1 MIPPTQKDWR
11 YPFLNVFRRAILYD
25 TRKPGKS
32 LTLFLLFLLITLFC
46 TMSFAVLDA
55 VQSAASRL
63 RETVGA
69 SFTLRGKP
77 LEIDTNSNGYSM
89 EFAEISPQD
98 VQQIASNPEIKAYNA
113 QRTISATA
121 DEFIYPSG
129 MPSGPVS
136 GNTKSAWNHNFT
148 NGILT
153 LAEGRHITQKDE
165 NAALISRELAEENGL
180 NLGDELS
187 FSEPSITV
195 KIIGIYES
203 DPSMEFDTDTI
214 FTDLEWAGGS
224 IERVDFFVTDPAE
237 LETVMARIESDN
249 YTLQANTTEYD
260 AISTQLA
267 TIGRLTT
274 VLIIAAIAVSATVLL
289 LILAMRVRG
298 RTHEVGILIAIG
310 IGKSQI
316 LAQLIMETMLLLAV
330 AMLVSCPVSY
340 AARTQFQVYLQE
352 MIGATAVAI
361 PVRNIVLQYA
371 VERVAIVV
379 AILIAGYPIM
389 RLQPKEILSKMS

>member
-1 MIPPTQKDWR
+1 M
-11 YPFLNVFRRAILYD
+11 NVFRRAILYD

-77 LEIDTNSNGYSM
+77 LEIDTDSNGYSM
-89 EFAEISPQD
+89 EFAAISPQD
-98 VQQIASNPEIKAYNA
+98 IQKIAGNPEIKSYNA
-113 QRTISATA
+113 QSTTSATA
-121 DEFIYPSG
+121 DGFIYPSG

-136 GNTKSAWNHNFT
+136 ENTESAWNHNFT

-165 NAALISRELAEENGL
+165 NVAIISREIAKENSLKVG
-180 NLGDELS
+180 NGLS
-187 FSEPSITV
+187 FSEPSTNV

-214 FTDLEWAGGS
+214 FTDLGTVGNS
-224 IERVDFFVTDPAE
+224 IDRVDFFITDPAE
-237 LETVMARIESDN
+237 LETVMARIEGDN
-249 YTLQANTTEYD
+249 YTLQANTAEYD
-260 AISTQLA
+260 AIATQLA

-274 VLIIAAIAVSATVLL
+274 VLIVAAIVVSTIVLP

-298 RTHEVGILIAIG
+298 RTHEVGILIAVG
-310 IGKSQI
+310 IHKSQI
-316 LAQLIMETMLLLAV
+316 LAQFIMETILLLAL
-330 AMLVSCPVSY
+330 AMLISCPVSY
-340 AARTQFQVYLQE
+340 AATAQFQVYLRE
-352 MIGATAVAI
+352 MIGAVTVAI
-361 PVRNIVLQYA
+361 PAGNILLQYA
-371 VERVAIVV
+371 VEMAVAVV
-379 AILIAGYPIM
+379 AILVAGYPAM
-389 RLQPKEILSKMS
+389 RLQPKEILSKIS

>member
-1 MIPPTQKDWR
+1 M
-11 YPFLNVFRRAILYD
+11 NVFRRAILYD

-77 LEIDTNSNGYSM
+77 LEIDTDSNGYSM
-89 EFAEISPQD
+89 EFAAISPQD
-98 VQQIASNPEIKAYNA
+98 IQKIAGNPEIKSYNA
-113 QRTISATA
+113 QSTTSATA
-121 DEFIYPSG
+121 DGFIYPSG

-136 GNTKSAWNHNFT
+136 ENTESAWNHNFT

-153 LAEGRHITQKDE
+153 LAEGRHITPKDE
-165 NAALISRELAEENGL
+165 NVAIISREIAKENSLKVG
-180 NLGDELS
+180 NGLS
-187 FSEPSITV
+187 FSEPSTNV

-214 FTDLEWAGGS
+214 FTDLGTVGNS
-224 IERVDFFVTDPAE
+224 IDRVDFFVTDPAE
-237 LETVMARIESDN
+237 LETVMARIEGDN
-249 YTLQANTTEYD
+249 YTLQANTAEYD
-260 AISTQLA
+260 AIATQLA

-274 VLIIAAIAVSATVLL
+274 VLIVAAIVVSTIVLP

-298 RTHEVGILIAIG
+298 RTHEVGILIAVG
-310 IGKSQI
+310 IHKSQI
-316 LAQLIMETMLLLAV
+316 LAQFIMETILLLAL
-330 AMLVSCPVSY
+330 AMLISCPVSY
-340 AARTQFQVYLQE
+340 AATAQFQVYLRE
-352 MIGATAVAI
+352 MIGAVTVAI
-361 PVRNIVLQYA
+361 PAGNILLQYTVEMA
-371 VERVAIVV
+371 VAVV
-379 AILIAGYPIM
+379 AILVAGYPAM

>member
-1 MIPPTQKDWR
+1 MNI
-11 YPFLNVFRRAILYD
+11 LRRAILYD

-55 VQSAASRL
+55 VQNAASSL

-69 SFTLRGKP
+69 FFTLRGKP
-77 LEIDTNSNGYSM
+77 LEFDADGNGYSM

-136 GNTKSAWNHNFT
+136 GNTESAWNHNFT

-153 LAEGRHITQKDE
+153 LAEGRHINQNDE
-165 NAALISRELAEENGL
+165 NAALISRELAEENSL
-180 NLGDELS
+180 QLGDRLS

-214 FTDLEWAGGS
+214 FADLEWVGGS
-224 IERVDFFVTDPAE
+224 IERVVFFVTDPAK
-237 LETVMARIESDN
+237 LETVMGEIQGDN
-249 YTLQANTTEYD
+249 YTLQANTAEYD
-260 AISTQLA
+260 AIATQLA

-274 VLIIAAIAVSATVLL
+274 LLIIAAIAVSATVLL
-289 LILAMRVRG
+289 LILTMRVRG
-298 RTHEVGILIAIG
+298 RTHEIGILISVG

-316 LAQLIMETMLLLAV
+316 LAQFIMETMLLFAA

-340 AARTQFQVYLQE
+340 AARTQFQVCLRE
-352 MIGATAVAI
+352 MIGAITVAI
-361 PVRNIVLQYA
+361 PMRNILLQYA
-371 VERVAIVV
+371 VEMTVVVV
-379 AILIAGYPIM
+379 AILVAGYPVM

>member
-1 MIPPTQKDWR
+1 M
-11 YPFLNVFRRAILYD
+11 NVFRRAILYD

-148 NGILT
+148 NDILT

>member
-1 MIPPTQKDWR
+1 M
-11 YPFLNVFRRAILYD
+11 NVFKRAILYD
-25 TRKPGKS
+25 TRRPGKS

-46 TMSFAVLDA
+46 TMSFSVLDA

-77 LEIDTNSNGYSM
+77 LEIDTDGNGYSM
-89 EFAEISPQD
+89 EFAAISPQD
-98 VQQIASNPEIKAYNA
+98 IQKIAGNPEIKAYNA
-113 QRTISATA
+113 QRTISAAA
-121 DEFIYPSG
+121 DGFVYPSG

-136 GNTKSAWNHNFT
+136 GNTESTWNRGFT
-148 NGILT
+148 SGILT
-153 LAEGRHITQKDE
+153 LAEGRHITQKDK
-165 NAALISRELAEENGL
+165 NVAIISRELAEENGL
-180 NLGDELS
+180 RLGDRLS
-187 FSEPSITV
+187 FSEPSTTV

-214 FTDLEWAGGS
+214 FTDPDWAGGS

-274 VLIIAAIAVSATVLL
+274 VLIAAAIVVSTIVLL

-340 AARTQFQVYLQE
+340 AATAQFQVYLRE
-352 MIGATAVAI
+352 MIGAITIAI
-361 PVRNIVLQYA
+361 PMRNILLQYA
-371 VERVAIVV
+371 VEMAVAVA
-379 AILIAGYPIM
+379 AILVAGYPVM

>member
-1 MIPPTQKDWR
+1 M
-11 YPFLNVFRRAILYD
+11 NVFRRAILYD
-25 TRKPGKS
+25 TRRLGKS

-55 VQSAASRL
+55 VQNAAGSL

-77 LEIDTNSNGYSM
+77 LEIDADDNGYSM

-98 VQQIASNPEIKAYNA
+98 VQQIASNPEIKACNA
-113 QRTISATA
+113 QGTISATA
-121 DEFIYPSG
+121 DGFIYPSG

-136 GNTKSAWNHNFT
+136 GNTESAWNHNFT

-165 NAALISRELAEENGL
+165 NVAIINWELAEENGL

-214 FTDLEWAGGS
+214 FADLEWVGGS
-224 IERVDFFVTDPAE
+224 IERVDFFVNDPAK
-237 LETVMARIESDN
+237 LETVMGEIQGDN
-249 YTLQANTTEYD
+249 HTLQANTAEYD
-260 AISTQLA
+260 AIATQLA

-274 VLIIAAIAVSATVLL
+274 LLIIAAIVVSATVLL
-289 LILAMRVRG
+289 LILTMRVRG
-298 RTHEVGILIAIG
+298 RTHEVGILIAVG

-316 LAQLIMETMLLLAV
+316 LAQFIMETMLLFVA

-340 AARTQFQVYLQE
+340 AAAAQFQVYLRE
-352 MIGATAVAI
+352 MIGATTVAI
-361 PVRNIVLQYA
+361 PARNVILQYA
-371 VERVAIVV
+371 AEMAVLVV

>member
-1 MIPPTQKDWR
+1 M
-11 YPFLNVFRRAILYD
+11 NVFRRAILYD

>member
-1 MIPPTQKDWR
+1 M
-11 YPFLNVFRRAILYD
+11 NVFRRAILYD
-25 TRKPGKS
+25 TRKPSKS

-55 VQSAASRL
+55 VQSAVSSL

-77 LEIDTNSNGYSM
+77 LEIDADGSGYSM
-89 EFAEISPQD
+89 EFAEIYSQD
-98 VQQIASNPEIKAYNA
+98 VQQIASNPKIKAYNA

-121 DEFIYPSG
+121 DGFIYPSG

-136 GNTKSAWNHNFT
+136 GNTESAWNHNFT

-165 NAALISRELAEENGL
+165 NVAIINRELAEENGL

-214 FTDLEWAGGS
+214 FADLEWVGGS
-224 IERVDFFVTDPAE
+224 IERVDFFVNDPAK
-237 LETVMARIESDN
+237 LETVMGEIQGDN
-249 YTLQANTTEYD
+249 HTLQANTAEYD
-260 AISTQLA
+260 AIATQLA

-274 VLIIAAIAVSATVLL
+274 VLTIAAIAVSATVLL
-289 LILAMRVRG
+289 LILAMRVRE

-310 IGKSQI
+310 INKSQI
-316 LAQLIMETMLLLAV
+316 LAQFIMETILLLAL
-330 AMLVSCPVSY
+330 AMLISCPVSY
-340 AARTQFQVYLQE
+340 VATAQFQVYLQE

-371 VERVAIVV
+371 VEMVAIVM

>member
-1 MIPPTQKDWR
+1 M
-11 YPFLNVFRRAILYD
+11 NVFRRAILYD

-77 LEIDTNSNGYSM
+77 LEIDTDSNGYSM
-89 EFAEISPQD
+89 EFAAISPQD
-98 VQQIASNPEIKAYNA
+98 IQKIAGNPEIKSYNA
-113 QRTISATA
+113 QSTTSATA
-121 DEFIYPSG
+121 DGFIYPSG

-136 GNTKSAWNHNFT
+136 ENTESAWNHNFT

-165 NAALISRELAEENGL
+165 NVAIISREIAKENSLKVG
-180 NLGDELS
+180 NGLS
-187 FSEPSITV
+187 FSEPSTNV

-214 FTDLEWAGGS
+214 FTDLGTVGNS
-224 IERVDFFVTDPAE
+224 IDRVDFFVTDPAE
-237 LETVMARIESDN
+237 LETVMARIEGDN
-249 YTLQANTTEYD
+249 YTLQANTAEYD
-260 AISTQLA
+260 AIATQLA

-274 VLIIAAIAVSATVLL
+274 VLIVAAIVVSTIVLP

-298 RTHEVGILIAIG
+298 RTHEVGILIAVG
-310 IGKSQI
+310 IHKSQI
-316 LAQLIMETMLLLAV
+316 LAQFIMETMLLFAA

-340 AARTQFQVYLQE
+340 AATTQFQVYLQK

-371 VERVAIVV
+371 VEMVAIVV

>member
-1 MIPPTQKDWR
+1 M
-11 YPFLNVFRRAILYD
+11 NVFRRAILYD

-77 LEIDTNSNGYSM
+77 LEIDTDSNGYSM
-89 EFAEISPQD
+89 EFAAISPQD
-98 VQQIASNPEIKAYNA
+98 IQKIAGNPEIKSYNA
-113 QRTISATA
+113 QSTTSATA
-121 DEFIYPSG
+121 DGFIYPSG

-136 GNTKSAWNHNFT
+136 ENTESAWNHNFT

-165 NAALISRELAEENGL
+165 NVAIISREIAKENSLKVG
-180 NLGDELS
+180 NGLS
-187 FSEPSITV
+187 FSEPSTNV

-214 FTDLEWAGGS
+214 FTDLGTVGNS
-224 IERVDFFVTDPAE
+224 IDRVDFFVTDPAE
-237 LETVMARIESDN
+237 LETVMARIEGDN
-249 YTLQANTTEYD
+249 YTLQANTAEYD
-260 AISTQLA
+260 AIATQLA

-274 VLIIAAIAVSATVLL
+274 VLIVAAIVVSTIVLP

-298 RTHEVGILIAIG
+298 RTHEVGILIAVG
-310 IGKSQI
+310 IHKSQI
-316 LAQLIMETMLLLAV
+316 LAQFIMETILLLAL
-330 AMLVSCPVSY
+330 AMLISCPVSY
-340 AARTQFQVYLQE
+340 AATAQFQVYLRE
-352 MIGATAVAI
+352 MIGAVTVAI
-361 PVRNIVLQYA
+361 PAGNILLQYA
-371 VERVAIVV
+371 VEMAVAVV
-379 AILIAGYPIM
+379 AILVAGYPAM

>member
-1 MIPPTQKDWR
+1 MNI
-11 YPFLNVFRRAILYD
+11 LRRAILYD

-55 VQSAASRL
+55 VQNAAGSL

-69 SFTLRGKP
+69 FFTLRGKP
-77 LEIDTNSNGYSM
+77 LEIDADGNGYSM
-89 EFAEISPQD
+89 EFAKISLQD

-136 GNTKSAWNHNFT
+136 GNTESAWNHNFT

-153 LAEGRHITQKDE
+153 LAEGRHINQNDE
-165 NAALISRELAEENGL
+165 NAALISRELAEENSL
-180 NLGDELS
+180 QLGDRLS
-187 FSEPSITV
+187 FAEPPTTV

-214 FTDLEWAGGS
+214 FADLEWVGGS
-224 IERVDFFVTDPAE
+224 IERVDFFVNDPAK
-237 LETVMARIESDN
+237 LETVMGEIQGDN
-249 YTLQANTTEYD
+249 HTLQANTAEYD
-260 AISTQLA
+260 SIATQLA

-274 VLIIAAIAVSATVLL
+274 LLIIAAIAVSATVLL
-289 LILAMRVRG
+289 LILTMRVRG
-298 RTHEVGILIAIG
+298 RTHEVGILISVG

-316 LAQLIMETMLLLAV
+316 LAQFIMETMLLFAA

-340 AARTQFQVYLQE
+340 AATTQFQVYLQE

-371 VERVAIVV
+371 VEMVAIVM

>member
-1 MIPPTQKDWR
+1 M
-11 YPFLNVFRRAILYD
+11 NVFRRAILYD

-46 TMSFAVLDA
+46 TMSFSVLDA

-77 LEIDTNSNGYSM
+77 LEIDTDSNGYSM
-89 EFAEISPQD
+89 EFAAISPQD
-98 VQQIASNPEIKAYNA
+98 IQKIAGNPEIKAYNA
-113 QRTISATA
+113 QRTIPATA
-121 DEFIYPSG
+121 DGFVYPSG

-136 GNTKSAWNHNFT
+136 ENTESAWNHNFT

-165 NAALISRELAEENGL
+165 NVAIISREIAKENSL
-180 NLGDELS
+180 KLGNGLS
-187 FSEPSITV
+187 FSEPSTNV

-214 FTDLEWAGGS
+214 FTDLGTVGNS
-224 IERVDFFVTDPAE
+224 IERVDFFVTDPVE
-237 LETVMARIESDN
+237 LETVMARIEGDN
-249 YTLQANTTEYD
+249 YTLQANTAEYD
-260 AISTQLA
+260 AIATQLA

-274 VLIIAAIAVSATVLL
+274 LLIIAAIVVSATVLL
-289 LILAMRVRG
+289 LILTMRVRG
-298 RTHEVGILIAIG
+298 RTHEIGILIAVG

-316 LAQLIMETMLLLAV
+316 LAQFIMETMLLFAA

-340 AARTQFQVYLQE
+340 AATTQFQVYLQE

-371 VERVAIVV
+371 VEMVAIVV

>member
-1 MIPPTQKDWR
+1 M
-11 YPFLNVFRRAILYD
+11 NVFRRAILYD

-55 VQSAASRL
+55 VQNAAGSL

-77 LEIDTNSNGYSM
+77 LEIDADDNGYSM
-89 EFAEISPQD
+89 EFAAIFPKDIQK
-98 VQQIASNPEIKAYNA
+98 IAGNPEIKAYNA
-113 QRTISATA
+113 QSTTSATA
-121 DEFIYPSG
+121 DGFIYPSG

-136 GNTKSAWNHNFT
+136 ENTESAWNHNFT

-165 NAALISRELAEENGL
+165 NVAIISREIAKENSL
-180 NLGDELS
+180 KLGNGLS
-187 FSEPSITV
+187 FSEPSTNV

-214 FTDLEWAGGS
+214 FTDLGTVGNS
-224 IERVDFFVTDPAE
+224 IERVDFFVTDPVE
-237 LETVMARIESDN
+237 LETVMARIEGDN
-249 YTLQANTTEYD
+249 YTLQANTAEYD
-260 AISTQLA
+260 AIATQLA

-274 VLIIAAIAVSATVLL
+274 VLIVAAIVVSTIVLL

-298 RTHEVGILIAIG
+298 RTHEVGILIAVG

-316 LAQLIMETMLLLAV
+316 LAQFIMETMLLFAA

-340 AARTQFQVYLQE
+340 AATTQFQVYLQK

-371 VERVAIVV
+371 VEMVAIVV
-379 AILIAGYPIM
+379 AILVAGYPVM

>member
-1 MIPPTQKDWR
+1 MNI
-11 YPFLNVFRRAILYD
+11 LRRAILYD

-55 VQSAASRL
+55 VQNAAGSL

-69 SFTLRGKP
+69 FFTLRGKP
-77 LEIDTNSNGYSM
+77 LEIDADGSGYSM

-136 GNTKSAWNHNFT
+136 GNTESAWNQGFT
-148 NGILT
+148 SGILT
-153 LAEGRHITQKDE
+153 LAEGRHITQKDK
-165 NAALISRELAEENGL
+165 NVAIISRELAEENGL

-214 FTDLEWAGGS
+214 FADLEWVGGS
-224 IERVDFFVTDPAE
+224 IERVDFFVNDPAK
-237 LETVMARIESDN
+237 LETVMGEIQGDN
-249 YTLQANTTEYD
+249 HTLQANTAEYD
-260 AISTQLA
+260 AIATQLA

-274 VLIIAAIAVSATVLL
+274 LLIIAAIAVSATVLL
-289 LILAMRVRG
+289 LILTMRVRG
-298 RTHEVGILIAIG
+298 RTHEIGILIAVG

-316 LAQLIMETMLLLAV
+316 LAQFIMETMLLLAA

-340 AARTQFQVYLQE
+340 VARTQFQVYLQE

-371 VERVAIVV
+371 VEMVAIVV

>member
-1 MIPPTQKDWR
+1 MN
-11 YPFLNVFRRAILYD
+11 LVRRAILYD
-25 TRKPGKS
+25 TRRPGKS
-32 LTLFLLFLLITLFC
+32 LSLFLLFLLITLFC

-55 VQSAASRL
+55 VRNAAGSL

-77 LEIDTNSNGYSM
+77 LEIDADGNGYSM
-89 EFAEISPQD
+89 EFAKISLQD
-98 VQQIASNPEIKAYNA
+98 VQQIASNPEIKACNA
-113 QRTISATA
+113 QSTTSAMA
-121 DEFIYPSG
+121 DGFIYPSG

-136 GNTKSAWNHNFT
+136 GNTESAWNQGFT
-148 NGILT
+148 SGILT

-165 NAALISRELAEENGL
+165 NVAIISRELAEENGL

-214 FTDLEWAGGS
+214 FADLEWVGGS
-224 IERVDFFVTDPAE
+224 IERVDFFVNAPAK
-237 LETVMARIESDN
+237 LETVMGEIQGDN
-249 YTLQANTTEYD
+249 HTLQANTAEYD
-260 AISTQLA
+260 AIATQLA

-274 VLIIAAIAVSATVLL
+274 LLIIAAIVVSATVLL
-289 LILAMRVRG
+289 LILTMRVRG
-298 RTHEVGILIAIG
+298 RTHEIGILIAVG

-316 LAQLIMETMLLLAV
+316 LAQFIMETMLLFAA

-340 AARTQFQVYLQE
+340 AARTQFQVYLRE
-352 MIGATAVAI
+352 MIGAITVAI
-361 PVRNIVLQYA
+361 PMRNILLQYA
-371 VERVAIVV
+371 VEMTVVVV
-379 AILIAGYPIM
+379 AILVAGYPVM

>member
-1 MIPPTQKDWR
+1 MNI
-11 YPFLNVFRRAILYD
+11 LRRAILYD

-55 VQSAASRL
+55 VQNAASSL

-69 SFTLRGKP
+69 FFTLRGKP
-77 LEIDTNSNGYSM
+77 LEIDADGSGYSM

-136 GNTKSAWNHNFT
+136 GNTESAWNHNFT

-165 NAALISRELAEENGL
+165 NVAIISRELAEENGL

-214 FTDLEWAGGS
+214 FADLEWVGGS
-224 IERVDFFVTDPAE
+224 IERVDFFVNDPAK
-237 LETVMARIESDN
+237 LETVMGEIQEEN
-249 YTLQANTTEYD
+249 YTLQANTAEYD
-260 AISTQLA
+260 AIATQLA

-274 VLIIAAIAVSATVLL
+274 LLIIAAIVVSATVLL
-289 LILAMRVRG
+289 LILTMRVRG
-298 RTHEVGILIAIG
+298 RTHEIGILIAVG

-316 LAQLIMETMLLLAV
+316 LAQFIMETMLLFAA

-340 AARTQFQVYLQE
+340 AATTQFQVYLQE

-371 VERVAIVV
+371 VEMVAIVV

>member
-1 MIPPTQKDWR
+1 MNI
-11 YPFLNVFRRAILYD
+11 LRRAILYD

-55 VQSAASRL
+55 VQNAASSL

-69 SFTLRGKP
+69 FFTLRGKP
-77 LEIDTNSNGYSM
+77 LEFDADGNGYSM

-136 GNTKSAWNHNFT
+136 GNTESAWNHNFT

-153 LAEGRHITQKDE
+153 LAEGRHINQNDE
-165 NAALISRELAEENGL
+165 NAALISRELAEENSL
-180 NLGDELS
+180 QLGDRLS
-187 FSEPSITV
+187 FAEPPTTV

-214 FTDLEWAGGS
+214 FADLEWVGGS
-224 IERVDFFVTDPAE
+224 IERVDFFVNDPAK
-237 LETVMARIESDN
+237 LETVMGEIQGDN
-249 YTLQANTTEYD
+249 HTLQANTAEYD
-260 AISTQLA
+260 AIATQLA

-274 VLIIAAIAVSATVLL
+274 LLIIAAIAVSATVLL
-289 LILAMRVRG
+289 LILTMRVRG
-298 RTHEVGILIAIG
+298 RTHEIGILISVG

-316 LAQLIMETMLLLAV
+316 LAQFIMETMLLFAA

-340 AARTQFQVYLQE
+340 AARTQFQVYLRE

-361 PVRNIVLQYA
+361 PMRNILLQYA
-371 VERVAIVV
+371 VEMTVVVV
-379 AILIAGYPIM
+379 AILVAGYPVM

>member
-1 MIPPTQKDWR
+1 M
-11 YPFLNVFRRAILYD
+11 NVLRRAILYD
-25 TRKPGKS
+25 IRKPSKS

-55 VQSAASRL
+55 VQNAAGSL
-63 RETVGA
+63 RETAGA

-77 LEIDTNSNGYSM
+77 LEIDADDNGYSM
-89 EFAEISPQD
+89 EFAKISLQD
-98 VQQIASNPEIKAYNA
+98 VQQIASNPEIKACNA
-113 QRTISATA
+113 QGTTLATA
-121 DEFIYPSG
+121 DGFIYPSG

-136 GNTKSAWNHNFT
+136 GNTESAWNQGFT
-148 NGILT
+148 SSILT
-153 LAEGRHITQKDE
+153 LAEGRHINRKDE
-165 NAALISRELAEENGL
+165 DAALISRELAEENGL
-180 NLGDELS
+180 YLGDELS
-187 FSEPSITV
+187 FAEPSTNV

-340 AARTQFQVYLQE
+340 AATAQFQVYLRE
-352 MIGATAVAI
+352 MIGAVTVAI
-361 PVRNIVLQYA
+361 PAGNILLQYA
-371 VERVAIVV
+371 VEMAVVVV
-379 AILIAGYPIM
+379 AILVTGYPIM

>member
-1 MIPPTQKDWR
+1 MNI
-11 YPFLNVFRRAILYD
+11 LRRAILYD

-55 VQSAASRL
+55 VQNAAGSL

-69 SFTLRGKP
+69 FFTLRGKP
-77 LEIDTNSNGYSM
+77 LEFDADGNGYSM

-98 VQQIASNPEIKAYNA
+98 VQQIASNPEIKADNA

-136 GNTKSAWNHNFT
+136 GNTESAWNHNFT

-165 NAALISRELAEENGL
+165 NVAIISRELAEENGL

-214 FTDLEWAGGS
+214 FADLGTVGNS
-224 IERVDFFVTDPAE
+224 IERVDFFVNDPAK
-237 LETVMARIESDN
+237 LETVMGEIQGDN
-249 YTLQANTTEYD
+249 HTLQANTAEYD
-260 AISTQLA
+260 AIATQLA

-274 VLIIAAIAVSATVLL
+274 LLIIAAIAVSVTVLL

-298 RTHEVGILIAIG
+298 RTHEIGILISVG

-316 LAQLIMETMLLLAV
+316 LAQFIMETMLLFAA

-340 AARTQFQVYLQE
+340 AARTQFQVYLRE
-352 MIGATAVAI
+352 MIGAITVAI
-361 PVRNIVLQYA
+361 PMRNILLQYA
-371 VERVAIVV
+371 VEMTVVVV
-379 AILIAGYPIM
+379 AILVAGYPVM